1 MLPAKPRRDWA
12 FLAYRKGGVTG
23 EGDACLGSLRQGAER
38 AEQSF
43 AEGPRAGQV
52 DGRSQLCFLAKGIFL
67 WAREGEVPA
76 TSSLVAGH
84 GAARM
89 CLQLSLPLGQA
100 PQDRNSPSPEPG
112 GCCCLLHVNLA
123 GSVFSQGCDASSSPC
138 RIAFLSCNIRHLASK
153 RHKRYQGRY
162 LC

>member
-1 MLPAKPRRDWA
+1 MCGPSRWKISAVFPRERD
-12 FLAYRKGGVTG
+12 FSLGQRRGS
-23 EGDACLGSLRQGAER
+23 ACDLLIWDSE
-38 AEQSF
+38 S
-43 AEGPRAGQV
+43 AG
-52 DGRSQLCFLAKGIFL
+52 LL
-67 WAREGEVPA
+67 
-76 TSSLVAGH
+76 SLVAGH